1 MTETPET
8 PRGGLLTG
16 PRAGMAALAVSV
28 IALVL
33 AVAPYATG
41 GDFDGRVRSYLL
53 ENPEILQEVSVALQA
68 KEERALTEE
77 INQRA
82 ATVPSLLTADPRD
95 PSFGPVDAKVT
106 VVEFFDY
113 RCPGCKATAPEVLSL
128 MQAHP
133 DVRFVFKD
141 WPILDR
147 GTEDTSHYSARAAQA
162 AHRQGKY
169 LPVFRALMAEPA
181 LNKAAVDRI
190 LAANGV
196 AMPAARTAMASP
208 EIARHLADIQM
219 SATGL
224 GLRGTPTFFINGRA
238 MASIQ
243 PADIDRA
250 IRAAKAAAP
259 RGASAN
265 RADAP
270 LDPSN
275 RQGDVGQRQRPA
287 VVGGEAAPSDTAA
300 VAGVAPSVD

>member
-8 PRGGLLTG
+8 PRGGFLTG
-16 PRAGMAALAVSV
+16 PRVGMAALAVSV

-53 ENPEILQEVSVALQA
+53 RNPEILQEVSLKLEEKAQQAQMAQTRVHAQEMTARVAA
-68 KEERALTEE
+68 
-77 INQRA
+77 N
-82 ATVPSLLTADPRD
+82 PSLLAIDARD
-95 PSFGPVDAKVT
+95 PSFGPTDARVT
-106 VVEFFDY
+106 VVEFFDF
-113 RCPGCKATAPEVLSL
+113 RCPGCKSTAPEVLRL
-128 MQAHP
+128 MQTHP

-147 GTEDTSHYSARAAQA
+147 GTDDTSHYAARAAQA

-181 LNKAAVDRI
+181 LTRAAVDRI

-196 AMPAARTAMASP
+196 ALPSARTAMASP
-208 EIARHLADIQM
+208 EIARHLADIQLT
-219 SATGL
+219 ATGL
-224 GLRGTPTFFINGRA
+224 GLQGTPTFFINGRA

-250 IRAAKAAAP
+250 IRAAKA
-259 RGASAN
+259 G
-265 RADAP
+265 
-270 LDPSN
+270 
-275 RQGDVGQRQRPA
+275 
-287 VVGGEAAPSDTAA
+287 
-300 VAGVAPSVD
+300 

>member
-1 MTETPET
+1 MTDTPET
-8 PRGGLLTG
+8 PRGGFLTG
-16 PRAGMAALAVSV
+16 PRAGMAALALSI

-33 AVAPYATG
+33 AAAPYATG

-68 KEERALTEE
+68 KEERALTEA

-82 ATVPSLLTADPRD
+82 ASVPSLLAADPRD
-95 PSFGPVDAKVT
+95 PAFGPADAQVT
-106 VVEFFDY
+106 VVEFFDF
-113 RCPGCKATAPEVLSL
+113 RCPGCKSTAPEVLRL

-147 GTEDTSHYSARAAQA
+147 GAEDTSHYAARAAQA

-169 LPVFRALMAEPA
+169 LAVFRALMAEPA
-181 LNKAAVDRI
+181 LTKPAVDRI

-196 AMPAARTAMASP
+196 VMPTARTAMASP

-219 SATGL
+219 SATSL

-238 MASIQ
+238 SASIQ

-250 IRAAKAAAP
+250 IRAAKA
-259 RGASAN
+259 S
-265 RADAP
+265 
-270 LDPSN
+270 
-275 RQGDVGQRQRPA
+275 
-287 VVGGEAAPSDTAA
+287 
-300 VAGVAPSVD
+300 

>member
-1 MTETPET
+1 MTETPAPKPMT
-8 PRGGLLTG
+8 SGLGQMLAG
-16 PRAGMAALAVSV
+16 PRTGLIALAISLT
-28 IALVL
+28 ALVL
-33 AVAPYATG
+33 AAAPYATG

-68 KEERALTEE
+68 KEERALVEA

-82 ATVPSLLTADPRD
+82 SSDASLLAADPRD
-95 PSFGPVDAKVT
+95 PSFGPADAKVT

-113 RCPGCKATAPEVLSL
+113 RCPGCKATAPDVLRL

-147 GTEDTSHYSARAAQA
+147 GTEDTSHYAARAAQA

-181 LNKAAVDRI
+181 LTKAAVDRI

-196 AMPAARTAMASP
+196 ALPTAQAAMAGP

-219 SATGL
+219 SAVSL
-224 GLRGTPTFFINGRA
+224 GLQGTPTFFFNGRA
-238 MASIQ
+238 SASIQ

-250 IRAAKAAAP
+250 IRAAKA
-259 RGASAN
+259 G
-265 RADAP
+265 
-270 LDPSN
+270 
-275 RQGDVGQRQRPA
+275 
-287 VVGGEAAPSDTAA
+287 
-300 VAGVAPSVD
+300 

>member
-8 PRGGLLTG
+8 PRGGFLTG

-28 IALVL
+28 MALVL

-41 GDFDGRVRSYLL
+41 RDFDGRVRSYLL
-53 ENPEILQEVSVALQA
+53 ENPEILQEVSLKLEEKAQQA
-68 KEERALTEE
+68 QIAQSRVHAQEMTARVTAD
-77 INQRA
+77 
-82 ATVPSLLTADPRD
+82 PSLLRIDARD
-95 PSFGPVDAKVT
+95 PAFGPADARVT
-106 VVEFFDY
+106 VVEFFDF
-113 RCPGCKATAPEVLSL
+113 RCPGCKSTAPEVLRL

-147 GTEDTSHYSARAAQA
+147 GTDDTSHYAARAAQA

-181 LNKAAVDRI
+181 LTKTAIDRI

-196 AMPAARTAMASP
+196 ALPTARTAMASP

-219 SATGL
+219 TATNL
-224 GLRGTPTFFINGRA
+224 GLQGTPTFFINGRA

-250 IRAAKAAAP
+250 IRAAKA
-259 RGASAN
+259 G
-265 RADAP
+265 
-270 LDPSN
+270 
-275 RQGDVGQRQRPA
+275 
-287 VVGGEAAPSDTAA
+287 
-300 VAGVAPSVD
+300 

>member
-1 MTETPET
+1 MTESIDQT
-8 PRGGLLTG
+8 PRPRGLRGFLAG
-16 PRAGMAALAVSV
+16 PHASMAALAVSV
-28 IALVL
+28 VALVL

-68 KEERALTEE
+68 KEERALVET

-82 ATVPSLLTADPRD
+82 ATAPALLAAEPGDPA
-95 PSFGPVDAKVT
+95 FGPADAKVT

-113 RCPGCKATAPEVLSL
+113 RCPGCKLTAPEVLRL
-128 MQAHP
+128 MQTHP

-147 GTEDTSHYSARAAQA
+147 GTDDTSQYAARAALA

-181 LNKAAVDRI
+181 LNRAAVDRI

-196 AMPAARTAMASP
+196 ALPAARTAMASP
-208 EIARHLADIQM
+208 EIARRLADIQM
-219 SATGL
+219 SAANL
-224 GLRGTPTFFINGRA
+224 GLQGTPTFFINGQA
-238 MASIQ
+238 SASIQ

-250 IRAAKAAAP
+250 IRAAKA
-259 RGASAN
+259 G
-265 RADAP
+265 
-270 LDPSN
+270 
-275 RQGDVGQRQRPA
+275 
-287 VVGGEAAPSDTAA
+287 
-300 VAGVAPSVD
+300 